1 MEEKQM
7 YKYKFNRYLNTQLKA
22 VLLVV
27 VLLVAS
33 HFIPGIRSTFA
44 AALVYAD
51 KVDFLVIDNDGD
63 GMADPGDTIRYVV
76 GCGWSDTIGCDVNIP
91 GFANAGT
98 TNATNVFFSDT
109 IDANTTLVIG
119 SVNSTPIARNDSYAS
134 TSSVGITVLAAS
146 GLLTNDNDPDGGT
159 VTINSFDP
167 FSVQGNIAG
176 LATPN
181 VSVAA
186 DGSFTYEPPPGFVG
200 NDSFKYTI
208 IDDES
213 LVDPAN
219 VFITVS
225 NLASQSGNLSLVKLV
240 ENVPA
245 VIDLAPYLSK
255 AWETASVLISDMVSG
270 VRVTSAY
277 ASGETINL
285 NLGTLNPGQEIVVTF
300 DVTVDSTIPSGVT
313 NVCNQG
319 LITGDNIV
327 NLFTSDPTVGF
338 DSPTCTPIDSVP
350 DMQIDKDDGG
360 ATVAAGGTIDYTL
373 TFTNVG
379 NADATGVVITDTVP
393 ANTTFNAGASTSGWV
408 CAPDGS
414 AGSTCTI
421 AIGVVTGGG
430 GSGLLSFAVD
440 VDRPLT
446 PGVELIANAAT
457 VADDGSGGADPNP
470 GDNSSTDVTPV
481 INMLPEVTIELVSV
495 TVDEGQTAY
504 NSGTVGDPDGDTV
517 ILTSSIG
524 SVTNNNDGTWAW
536 SFETSDGPAES
547 QTVTIVADDGN
558 GGMTQIDFSLAVN
571 NVAPSVDTI
580 IAPTD
585 PVNIYQ
591 QPITI
596 SAVFSDPAGVSDAPY
611 NCTIDYGDGVG
622 AQTAIVSG
630 TTCTGSNTYLEAGVF
645 TILVTVA
652 DKDGGSGSAI
662 YQFVVIYDPNGGFV
676 TGGGWIDSPAGA
688 YAPDPSLNGKATFG
702 FVSKYKKGATVPS
715 GNTEFQFQTAD
726 LNFHSDS
733 YDWLVIA
740 GAKAIYKGVGTI
752 NGMGNYGFLLSAID
766 GDLKTDDEFES
777 DLFRIKIWDKDNGDV
792 VLYDNLAACTQNE
805 EDADQCTEIV
815 GGSIVVHKGKKK

>member
-1 MEEKQM
+1 
-7 YKYKFNRYLNTQLKA
+7 
-22 VLLVV
+22 
-27 VLLVAS
+27 
-33 HFIPGIRSTFA
+33 
-44 AALVYAD
+44 
-51 KVDFLVIDNDGD
+51 
-63 GMADPGDTIRYVV
+63 
-76 GCGWSDTIGCDVNIP
+76 
-91 GFANAGT
+91 
-98 TNATNVFFSDT
+98 
-109 IDANTTLVIG
+109 
-119 SVNSTPIARNDSYAS
+119 
-134 TSSVGITVLAAS
+134 
-146 GLLTNDNDPDGGT
+146 
-159 VTINSFDP
+159 
-167 FSVQGNIAG
+167 
-176 LATPN
+176 
-181 VSVAA
+181 
-186 DGSFTYEPPPGFVG
+186 
-200 NDSFKYTI
+200 
-208 IDDES
+208 
-213 LVDPAN
+213 
-219 VFITVS
+219 
-225 NLASQSGNLSLVKLV
+225 
-240 ENVPA
+240 
-245 VIDLAPYLSK
+245 
-255 AWETASVLISDMVSG
+255 
-270 VRVTSAY
+270 
-277 ASGETINL
+277 
-285 NLGTLNPGQEIVVTF
+285 
-300 DVTVDSTIPSGVT
+300 
-313 NVCNQG
+313 
-319 LITGDNIV
+319 
-327 NLFTSDPTVGF
+327 
-338 DSPTCTPIDSVP
+338 
-350 DMQIDKDDGG
+350 
-360 ATVAAGGTIDYTL
+360 
-373 TFTNVG
+373 
-379 NADATGVVITDTVP
+379 
-393 ANTTFNAGASTSGWV
+393 
-408 CAPDGS
+408 
-414 AGSTCTI
+414 
-421 AIGVVTGGG
+421 
-430 GSGLLSFAVD
+430 
-440 VDRPLT
+440 
-446 PGVELIANAAT
+446 VELIANAAT